1 MNKSLERREQLI
13 DLKKKLKGDFYSLPI
28 EVRYTQLLSEIVA
41 DEEQLYR
48 SVKKFV
54 KKYIDV
60 HGDFFIK
67 LDFDNS
73 IEQICEQYGQDLT
86 NEDYRDAIFH
96 NDFLPSGET
105 FPNVISDKIFKTF
118 SVWTGDDW
126 EESHLYYD
134 LTLKEFGLIPNYLS
148 ENYFQNRIFFREIFT
163 TVFSSQTI
171 ITLLKFFKK
180 RATLKQLIETVQS
193 DIVTEVKE
201 NLVEEFVGF
210 VEYEDEKGNSKYYLS
225 DIPFGLYTKEE
236 YFEWFIKVDF
246 DWEILNYET
255 FKDYPGIIY
264 IQEFLDYKSEK
275 FNWNFANKILCNEDQ
290 SVFNL
295 FLPKKSNKKV
305 RLDFIVELLRHW
317 NKDGLK
323 EFEPHIWHSRITSL
337 CEEEFD
343 ISYGELF
350 DELQKFNPSKFE
362 NFINKLLGE
371 DKIVCSRKKTLQSV
385 KYLFEDGINY
395 HYLLKR
401 FKSRDNV
408 KVEELI
414 LPVQLY
420 SSLVTTSLTKFLFN
434 LNSNLKIKLLFY
446 NLKDQRD
453 KKEFYHSVID
463 TVHDVVTECSQL
475 TQESSQLV
483 LQIPK
488 LEDSEIDI
496 NELNQLVQTISE
508 LVSVEQVPTETV
520 TGKNQ
525 TNLNKLHNQILS
537 HESNIYNSSSETK
550 RMVDD
555 LL

>member
-1 MNKSLERREQLI
+1 M
-13 DLKKKLKGDFYSLPI
+13 
-28 EVRYTQLLSEIVA
+28 
-41 DEEQLYR
+41 
-48 SVKKFV
+48 
-54 KKYIDV
+54 
-60 HGDFFIK
+60 
-67 LDFDNS
+67 
-73 IEQICEQYGQDLT
+73 
-86 NEDYRDAIFH
+86 
-96 NDFLPSGET
+96 
-105 FPNVISDKIFKTF
+105 
-118 SVWTGDDW
+118 
-126 EESHLYYD
+126 
-134 LTLKEFGLIPNYLS
+134 
-148 ENYFQNRIFFREIFT
+148 
-163 TVFSSQTI
+163 
-171 ITLLKFFKK
+171 
-180 RATLKQLIETVQS
+180 
-193 DIVTEVKE
+193 
-201 NLVEEFVGF
+201 
-210 VEYEDEKGNSKYYLS
+210 
-225 DIPFGLYTKEE
+225 
-236 YFEWFIKVDF
+236 
-246 DWEILNYET
+246 
-255 FKDYPGIIY
+255 
-264 IQEFLDYKSEK
+264 
-275 FNWNFANKILCNEDQ
+275 
-290 SVFNL
+290 
-295 FLPKKSNKKV
+295 
-305 RLDFIVELLRHW
+305 ELLRHW

-323 EFEPHIWHSRITSL
+323 EFEPHIWCSRITSL

-371 DKIVCSRKKTLQSV
+371 DKIVCSRKKPLQSV

-408 KVEELI
+408 KVEELT

-420 SSLVTTSLTKFLFN
+420 SSLVTTSLTKLLFN

-463 TVHDVVTECSQL
+463 TVHEVVTECSQL

-496 NELNQLVQTISE
+496 NELNQLVQTTSE
-508 LVSVEQVPTETV
+508 SVAVEEVPTETV
-520 TGKNQ
+520 TEMNQ
-525 TNLNKLHNQILS
+525 INLNKLHNQILS

>member
-1 MNKSLERREQLI
+1 MIKSLERREPLI

-41 DEEQLYR
+41 DEEGLYH

-54 KKYIDV
+54 KKYIDI
-60 HGDFFIK
+60 HNDFFIK

-73 IEQICEQYGQDLT
+73 IEQICELYSQDLT
-86 NEDYRDAIFH
+86 NEDYRDTIFY

-163 TVFSSQTI
+163 TIFSPQTI

-180 RATLKQLIETVQS
+180 RVTLEQLIEAVQS

-295 FLPKKSNKKV
+295 FLPKKSSKKV

-317 NKDGLK
+317 NKNGLK
-323 EFEPHIWHSRITSL
+323 EFEPHIWCSRITSL

-343 ISYGELF
+343 ISYRELF
-350 DELQKFNPSKFE
+350 DELQKFYPSKFE

-371 DKIVCSRKKTLQSV
+371 NKIVCSRKKALQSV
-385 KYLFEDGINY
+385 KYLFEDGLNY

-408 KVEELI
+408 KVEELT
-414 LPVQLY
+414 LPVQFY
-420 SSLVTTSLTKFLFN
+420 SSLVTTSLTKLLFN
-434 LNSNLKIKLLFY
+434 LNSNLKLKLLFY

-496 NELNQLVQTISE
+496 NGLNQLVQTISE

>member
-1 MNKSLERREQLI
+1 MNKSLERRESLI

-41 DEEQLYR
+41 DEEGLYH

-54 KKYIDV
+54 EKYIDI
-60 HGDFFIK
+60 HNDFFIK

-73 IEQICEQYGQDLT
+73 IEQICELYSQDLT

-171 ITLLKFFKK
+171 IILLKFFKK
-180 RATLKQLIETVQS
+180 RATLEQLIETVQS
-193 DIVTEVKE
+193 DIVTEMKE

-295 FLPKKSNKKV
+295 FLPKKSSKKV

-323 EFEPHIWHSRITSL
+323 EFEPHIWCSRITSL

-350 DELQKFNPSKFE
+350 DELQKFYPSKFE
-362 NFINKLLGE
+362 NFINKLLRE
-371 DKIVCSRKKTLQSV
+371 NKIVCSRKKALQSV
-385 KYLFEDGINY
+385 KYLFEDGLNY

-496 NELNQLVQTISE
+496 NELNQLVQTTSE

-520 TGKNQ
+520 IGKNQ
-525 TNLNKLHNQILS
+525 INLNKLHNQILS

-550 RMVDD
+550 RMVDNS
-555 LL
+555 L

>member
-1 MNKSLERREQLI
+1 MNKSLERRESLI

-41 DEEQLYR
+41 DEEHLYR

-73 IEQICEQYGQDLT
+73 IEQICELYSQDLT
-86 NEDYRDAIFH
+86 NEDYRDTIFH

-163 TVFSSQTI
+163 TIFSPQTI
-171 ITLLKFFKK
+171 ITLLNFFKK

-246 DWEILNYET
+246 DWEILDYKT

-295 FLPKKSNKKV
+295 FLPKKSSKKV

-323 EFEPHIWHSRITSL
+323 EFEPHILRSRITSL

-343 ISYGELF
+343 ISYRELF

-371 DKIVCSRKKTLQSV
+371 DKIVCFRKKALQSV
-385 KYLFEDGINY
+385 KYLFEDAMNY

-408 KVEELI
+408 KVEELT
-414 LPVQLY
+414 LPVQFY
-420 SSLVTTSLTKFLFN
+420 SSLVTTSLTKLLFN
-434 LNSNLKIKLLFY
+434 LNSNLKLKLLFY

-496 NELNQLVQTISE
+496 NGLNQLVQTISE
-508 LVSVEQVPTETV
+508 SVAVEEVPTETV
-520 TGKNQ
+520 IGGNR

>member
-1 MNKSLERREQLI
+1 MNKSLERREPLI

-28 EVRYTQLLSEIVA
+28 EVRYTQLLSEIVT
-41 DEEQLYR
+41 DEEGLYH

-54 KKYIDV
+54 KKYIDI
-60 HGDFFIK
+60 HNDFFIK

-73 IEQICEQYGQDLT
+73 IEQICELYSQDLT
-86 NEDYRDAIFH
+86 NEDYRDTIFH

-163 TVFSSQTI
+163 TIFSPQTI

-193 DIVTEVKE
+193 DIITEVKE

-264 IQEFLDYKSEK
+264 IQEFLDYKLEK

-295 FLPKKSNKKV
+295 FLPKKSSKKV

-323 EFEPHIWHSRITSL
+323 EFEPHIWRSRITSL

-371 DKIVCSRKKTLQSV
+371 DKIVCSRKKALQSV

-434 LNSNLKIKLLFY
+434 INSNLKIKLLFY

-453 KKEFYHSVID
+453 KREFCHSVID
-463 TVHDVVTECSQL
+463 TVHNVVTECSQL